1 MSKKV
6 LVIDDEEVVARSLMQ
21 LFKLRYTAEV
31 DVANSVAEATII
43 LKENQYEF
51 LVVDYNLPDGT
62 GYKMLCDLSDE
73 LPWLKDSVMVFIS
86 GISYVDMTPDFKASI
101 EIFPRVYVRNKPI
114 NAMDLFELADQVLD
128 KK

>member
-114 NAMDLFELADQVLD
+114 NAMDLFELADQVLV